1 MSASATKTRA
11 EQRRPFHLSLDPWNR
26 EVAMV
31 SECEGAFVI
40 EPMRF
45 ITLFEAKRDGKKIA
59 RAAGAAE
66 EANRRKI
73 LRGLGR

>member
-1 MSASATKTRA
+1 MT
-11 EQRRPFHLSLDPWNR
+11 RPFVLSLDPWNR

-45 ITLFEAKRDGKKIA
+45 VTLAEAKRAGRKTA
-59 RAAGAAE
+59 RAAGSVE
-66 EANRRKI
+66 EATRRKI
-73 LRGLGR
+73 LRSLGR

>member
-1 MSASATKTRA
+1 MT
-11 EQRRPFHLSLDPWNR
+11 RPFVLSLDPWNR

-31 SECEGAFVI
+31 SECDGAFVI

-45 ITLFEAKRDGKKIA
+45 ITLFEAKREGRKIA
-59 RAAGAAE
+59 RAVGAVEA
-66 EANRRKI
+66 ANRRAI